1 LGHDNQLASAGR
13 AHLVVLTARVPLLP
27 GRIQQ

>member
-1 LGHDNQLASAGR
+1 LGHANQLAAAAR

-27 GRIQQ
+27 GRI